1 MRIVTVKEIIKPNK
15 VNDSISE
22 LVEEFEEYE
31 LLNVKYETRNYEL
44 LVEFKYET
52 PAFQIGD
59 VVKLNAKGRKGAR
72 LYNRKVSQIDSL
84 IVTDVLLQQVKVE
97 GHEYYM
103 PKKWLMHDKE
113 GE

>member
-44 LVEFKYET
+44 VVEFKYET
-52 PAFQIGD
+52 PVFEIGD
-59 VVKLNAKGRKGAR
+59 VVKLNARGRKDAHPDYLLRINGA
-72 LYNRKVSQIDSL
+72 
-84 IVTDVLLQQVKVE
+84 IVTEVIRDQVEVE
-97 GHEYYM
+97 GFKYYI
-103 PKKWLMHDKE
+103 PKKWLMHDKD
-113 GE
+113 